1 MTELPA
7 RMSGR
12 DVAAAL
18 LVILLWGLN
27 FVPTKYALNEL
38 TALQLGA
45 ARFLLA
51 AFPLILLV
59 PRPKLPF
66 GWMLI
71 YALTQGVGQYGFLF
85 YALNAGITSA
95 LASVV
100 MQTQIFFTALL
111 GVTLLGERLSRALR
125 LGLVMAGGG
134 VACFAIS
141 FFVADDAATVS
152 ALGFLMLLIAA
163 SLWAMS
169 NIVVKKIQATK
180 LTYSPL
186 SLVVWGSLIS
196 GVTFALISLGLD
208 DPASRWSWLEAPPSV
223 WLAVLYLGWG
233 GNGLAFWLWTVLLTR
248 YPASTV
254 APFSLG
260 IPVIGLLAGILVLG
274 EQVSPLQWT
283 GTALVLSALVFV
295 VFSSVR
301 NLGRMLRRY
310 REQD

>member
-1 MTELPA
+1 MTELSS
-7 RMSGR
+7 RMSTR

-18 LVILLWGLN
+18 LVILLWGFN
-27 FVPTKYALNEL
+27 FVPTKYALNEI
-38 TALQLGA
+38 TAMQLGA

-51 AFPLILLV
+51 AFPLILFV
-59 PRPKLPF
+59 PRPKLPI
-66 GWMLI
+66 GWLLL

-85 YALNAGITSA
+85 SALEAGVTSA

-100 MQTQIFFTALL
+100 MQTQIFFTALF

-141 FFVADDAATVS
+141 FFSDHAS
-152 ALGFLMLLIAA
+152 LLNALGFLMLLVAA

-169 NIVVKKIQATK
+169 NIVVKRIQ
-180 LTYSPL
+180 LTQQVYSPL
-186 SLVVWGSLIS
+186 SLVVWSSL
-196 GVTFALISLGLD
+196 VTGIVFALVSMGFD
-208 DPASRWSWLEAPPSV
+208 EEARRWSWLDTSPGV
-223 WLAVLYLGWG
+223 WLALLYLGWG

-260 IPVIGLLAGILVLG
+260 IPVIGLLAGILILG
-274 EQVSPLQWT
+274 EEVTPLQWL

-295 VFSSVR
+295 VFSSLR

-310 REQD
+310 GKRE